1 MGESTPTPPE
11 GVTDF
16 RRCALCSVTGDAP
29 SIVSVE
35 GEEEGERERERRRGK
50 GRGRGGRGK
59 SVKVPNEKI
68 LQSAL
73 LHSTLISPT

>member
-35 GEEEGERERERRRGK
+35 GEGEEEGERERGRGK
-50 GRGRGGRGK
+50 GRGRGGK

>member
-35 GEEEGERERERRRGK
+35 GEEEGERERERRKGK
-50 GRGRGGRGK
+50 ECK
-59 SVKVPNEKI
+59 SSE
-68 LQSAL
+68 
-73 LHSTLISPT
+73 